1 MEFFPWITISIII
14 IGFVVLG
21 LIKRNLERKKS
32 ASTQSLIW
40 LIVGTTAWG
49 LVSIMLVIWSFGNY

>member
-1 MEFFPWITISIII
+1 MDFFLWITISIII

-40 LIVGTTAWG
+40 LIVGTAAWG